1 MYKGK
6 IFWSLYDL
14 EVGLFVKNVFLNND
28 IWIVMR
34 SLIVIFKLVW
44 IIYLFVCV
52 RLNYKRYKI
61 I

>member
-14 EVGLFVKNVFLNND
+14 EVGLFVKNVYLNND

-44 IIYLFVCV
+44 IIYLFVFV

>member
-14 EVGLFVKNVFLNND
+14 EVGLFVKNVYLNND